1 MSGLQ
6 EELPEDR
13 LRLTNEEIDLVHAAF
28 FAKKSMSFLI
38 DQLPFAL
45 WAKDVRGRYVGANK
59 QWLDDEKFAELSE
72 IVGKNDY
79 DLFDPVRAAT
89 HIRRDWEML
98 DEGRP
103 LIAVDSI
110 DRDGQPETQQV
121 TRLPL
126 RDADLEVVG
135 IVGFSSSTSALANN
149 IDQSAAVHID
159 PTTGV
164 GVQQALHDRIGEL
177 IDSDQPGSLM
187 LIRLDDYETV
197 SDSLGQEFGDMLLRA
212 AARRLTKAF
221 GPHLFRNR
229 SDEFAVVLPSV
240 DRGHLEEIGE
250 AMLAKWRQ
258 PFVIDGNHIYGSVSI
273 GVAALTER
281 TRSALVLQ
289 DGALA
294 VSEAAKHGGSRIVI
308 YSSEHRRAADDELA
322 QQMLVRRAVSDKEFD
337 LHWQP
342 IVHGHTGQT
351 FAFEALLRW
360 RPAGGSQILPAA
372 EFFPFLERSGLIV
385 QLGKFVIN
393 EACRQH
399 VAWREHPSIK
409 TPIPVHINVSAR
421 QFTSG
426 VLASDIISSLEEN
439 GVAPDQLTVEVV
451 ESAIAQPPD
460 EMLRDLYTL
469 RDAGVKI
476 AIDDFGA
483 SHSSIASLASL
494 PIDIAKV
501 DRRLTSRIIPG
512 TPEPI
517 LDAFAT
523 VFDAHGI
530 TPVAQGVESEEQL
543 EWLRSRGWNLVQ
555 GYHLGEPLDAH
566 DITPL
571 LAGSSVR

>member
-6 EELPEDR
+6 KQPPEDQPR
-13 LRLTNEEIDLVHAAF
+13 LNEEEIALVHAAF
-28 FAKKSMSFLI
+28 FEQKSMSMLL

-45 WAKDVRGRYVGANK
+45 WAKDVKGRYVGANQ
-59 QWLDDEKFAELSE
+59 QWLDDERFVNVSE
-72 IVGKNDY
+72 VVGKNDY
-79 DLFDPVRAAT
+79 DLFEPVRAAT
-89 HIRRDWEML
+89 HIRRDWEMF

-103 LIAVDSI
+103 LIAVDTI
-110 DRDGQPETQQV
+110 ERDGQPETQHV

-126 RDADLEVVG
+126 RNENLEVIG
-135 IVGFSSSTSALANN
+135 IVGFSSSTSVIAAT
-149 IDQSAAVHID
+149 IDQSDAVHID
-159 PTTGV
+159 PITGV
-164 GVQQALHDRIGEL
+164 GVQQALHDRIGKL

-187 LIRLDDYETV
+187 IIRLDDYEIV
-197 SDSLGQEFGDMLLRA
+197 SDSLGHEFGDMLLRA
-212 AARRLTKAF
+212 AARRLTTAF

-229 SDEFAVVLPSV
+229 NDEFAVVLPSV
-240 DRGHLEEIGE
+240 DHGHLREIGE
-250 AMLAKWRQ
+250 AMLTKWRQ
-258 PFVIDGNHIYGSVSI
+258 PFVIDGNQIYGSVSI
-273 GVAALTER
+273 GVAALTGR
-281 TRSALVLQ
+281 ARSTLVLQ

-294 VSEAAKHGGSRIVI
+294 VSDAAKHGGSRMVI
-308 YSSEHRRAADDELA
+308 YSPEHRRAADDEFA
-322 QQMLVRRAVSDKEFD
+322 QQMLVRRAVSDKEFN

-342 IVHGHTGQT
+342 IVNGNTGQM
-351 FAFEALLRW
+351 FAFEGLLRW

-385 QLGKFVIN
+385 QLGKFVIA

-421 QFTSG
+421 QFMSG
-426 VLASDIISSLEEN
+426 VLASDVISTLEEN
-439 GVAPDQLTVEVV
+439 GVAPNQLTIEVV
-451 ESAIAQPPD
+451 ESAIAHPSD
-460 EMLRDLYTL
+460 ELLRDLHTL
-469 RDAGVKI
+469 REAGVKI

-501 DRRLTSRIIPG
+501 DRRLTSRIVPG

-517 LDAFAT
+517 LEAFAT

-530 TPVAQGVESEEQL
+530 TPVAQGIESEEQL

-555 GYHLGEPLDAH
+555 GYHLGQPRDAH

-571 LAGSSVR
+571 LSGSSVR

>member
-1 MSGLQ
+1 MSML
-6 EELPEDR
+6 L
-13 LRLTNEEIDLVHAAF
+13 
-28 FAKKSMSFLI
+28 

-45 WAKDVRGRYVGANK
+45 WAKDVKGRYVGANQ
-59 QWLDDEKFAELSE
+59 QWLDDERFVNVSE
-72 IVGKNDY
+72 VVGKNDY
-79 DLFDPVRAAT
+79 DLFEPVRAAT
-89 HIRRDWEML
+89 HIRRDWEMF

-103 LIAVDSI
+103 LIAVDTI
-110 DRDGQPETQQV
+110 ERDGQPETQHV

-126 RDADLEVVG
+126 RNENLEVIG
-135 IVGFSSSTSALANN
+135 IVGFSSSTSVIADT
-149 IDQSAAVHID
+149 IDQSDAVHID
-159 PTTGV
+159 PITGV
-164 GVQQALHDRIGEL
+164 GVQQALHDRIGKL

-187 LIRLDDYETV
+187 IIRLDDYEIV
-197 SDSLGQEFGDMLLRA
+197 SDSLGHEFGDMLLRA
-212 AARRLTKAF
+212 AARRLTTAF

-229 SDEFAVVLPSV
+229 NDEFAVVLPSV
-240 DRGHLEEIGE
+240 DHGHLREIGE
-250 AMLAKWRQ
+250 AMLTKWRQ
-258 PFVIDGNHIYGSVSI
+258 PFVIDGNQIYGSVSI
-273 GVAALTER
+273 GVAALTGR
-281 TRSALVLQ
+281 ARSTLVLQ

-294 VSEAAKHGGSRIVI
+294 VSDAAKHGGSRMVI
-308 YSSEHRRAADDELA
+308 YSPEHRRAADDEFA
-322 QQMLVRRAVSDKEFD
+322 QQMLVRRAVSDKEFN

-342 IVHGHTGQT
+342 IVNGNTGQM
-351 FAFEALLRW
+351 FAFEGLLRW

-385 QLGKFVIN
+385 QLGKFVIA

-421 QFTSG
+421 QFMSG
-426 VLASDIISSLEEN
+426 VLASDVISTLEEN
-439 GVAPDQLTVEVV
+439 GVAPNQLTIEVV
-451 ESAIAQPPD
+451 ESAIAHPSD
-460 EMLRDLYTL
+460 ELLRDLHTL
-469 RDAGVKI
+469 REAGVKI

-501 DRRLTSRIIPG
+501 DRRLTSRIVPG

-517 LDAFAT
+517 LEAFAT

-530 TPVAQGVESEEQL
+530 TPVAQGIESEEQL

-555 GYHLGEPLDAH
+555 GYHLGQPRDAH

-571 LAGSSVR
+571 LSGSSVR

>member
-6 EELPEDR
+6 KQPPEDQPR
-13 LRLTNEEIDLVHAAF
+13 LNEEEITLVHAAF
-28 FAKKSMSFLI
+28 FEQKSMSMLL

-45 WAKDVRGRYVGANK
+45 WAKDVKGRYVGANQ
-59 QWLDDEKFAELSE
+59 QWLDDERFVNVSE
-72 IVGKNDY
+72 VVGKNDY
-79 DLFDPVRAAT
+79 DLFEPVRAAT
-89 HIRRDWEML
+89 HIRRDWEMF

-103 LIAVDSI
+103 LIAVDTI
-110 DRDGQPETQQV
+110 ERDGQPETQHV

-126 RDADLEVVG
+126 RNENLEVIG
-135 IVGFSSSTSALANN
+135 IVGFSSSTSVIADT
-149 IDQSAAVHID
+149 IDQSDAVHID
-159 PTTGV
+159 PITGV
-164 GVQQALHDRIGEL
+164 GVQQALHDRIGKL

-187 LIRLDDYETV
+187 IIRLDDYEIV
-197 SDSLGQEFGDMLLRA
+197 SDSLGHEFGDMLLRA
-212 AARRLTKAF
+212 AARRLTTAF

-229 SDEFAVVLPSV
+229 NDEFAVVLPSV
-240 DRGHLEEIGE
+240 DHGHLREIGE
-250 AMLAKWRQ
+250 AMLTKWRQ
-258 PFVIDGNHIYGSVSI
+258 PFVIDGNQIYGSVSI
-273 GVAALTER
+273 GVAALTGR
-281 TRSALVLQ
+281 ARSTLVLQ

-294 VSEAAKHGGSRIVI
+294 VSDAAKHGGSRMVI
-308 YSSEHRRAADDELA
+308 YSPEHRRAADDEFA
-322 QQMLVRRAVSDKEFD
+322 QQMLVRRAVSDKEFN

-342 IVHGHTGQT
+342 IVNGNTGQM
-351 FAFEALLRW
+351 FAFEGLLRW

-385 QLGKFVIN
+385 QLGKFVIA

-421 QFTSG
+421 QFMSG
-426 VLASDIISSLEEN
+426 VLASDVISTLEEN
-439 GVAPDQLTVEVV
+439 GVAPNQLTIEVV
-451 ESAIAQPPD
+451 ESAIAHPSD
-460 EMLRDLYTL
+460 ELLRDLHTL
-469 RDAGVKI
+469 REAGVKI

-501 DRRLTSRIIPG
+501 DRRLTSRIVPG

-517 LDAFAT
+517 LEAFAT

-530 TPVAQGVESEEQL
+530 TPVAQGIESEEQL

-555 GYHLGEPLDAH
+555 GYHLGQPRDAH

-571 LAGSSVR
+571 LSGSSVR